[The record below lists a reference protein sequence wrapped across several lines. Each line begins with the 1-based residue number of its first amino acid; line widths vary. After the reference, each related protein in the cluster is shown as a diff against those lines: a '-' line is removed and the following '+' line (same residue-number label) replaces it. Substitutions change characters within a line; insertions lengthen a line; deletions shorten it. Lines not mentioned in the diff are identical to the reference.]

1 MLVQRKTHSR
11 LKKLVPSATGLLFYH
26 FIHAFLKLSMV
37 SRFAVTV
44 VSVGSL
50 WSECTCLRYS
60 LTVGRDFYL
69 YFLGYSFTF
78 MICACTFHSKVFMW
92 LLYMP
97 GWEAWLRKMHEK
109 VRGASSICWRRRR
122 RFFSFFLFFFPQRLT
137 LTYNPGFL
145 RSLSLPDH
153 SVLDSLTCFWENDVK
168 IVILFCRA
176 QQSRVRQ
183 VFKCSRELTFS
194 SVMIS

>member
-1 MLVQRKTHSR
+1 MKWMYLSS
-11 LKKLVPSATGLLFYH
+11 LFAYCGTGLLFILSRLLFH
-26 FIHAFLKLSMV
+26 FHDMCVYLPFEG
-37 SRFAVTV
+37 FHVT
-44 VSVGSL
+44 SL
-50 WSECTCLRYS
+50 
-60 LTVGRDFYL
+60 
-69 YFLGYSFTF
+69 
-78 MICACTFHSKVFMW
+78 H
-92 LLYMP
+92 
-97 GWEAWLRKMHEK
+97 AWLRKMHEK

-194 SVMIS
+194 SVMI